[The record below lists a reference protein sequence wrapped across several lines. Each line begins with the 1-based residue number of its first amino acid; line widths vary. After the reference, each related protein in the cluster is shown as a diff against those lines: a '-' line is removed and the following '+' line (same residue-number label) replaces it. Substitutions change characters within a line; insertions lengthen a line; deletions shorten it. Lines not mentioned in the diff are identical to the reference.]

1 MPDVIFADR
10 LSDGNQMLLRNV
22 GNLRASWSLSAP
34 GLLTFETTLRELNAA
49 GIDPTTL
56 LSTWVHYEHPTA
68 GHWGGRVT
76 IPDGTDGLY
85 AITCESWAGAL
96 VGAPGSESVSAS
108 IDLLSHLRTSIDINA
123 DATGV
128 QSGVMSYDGATKFA
142 FGVLSPYMDVG
153 GAMLPAT
160 IAYFTAETFPTDLR
174 GPDWYVDPVTRLIDF
189 STQYGADKSAD
200 VELMDT
206 RDAVSASWSDDLS
219 DLVNMVV
226 YERPYEVRYR
236 SGWTGKGKKRKPR
249 FGTRFVQGSVL
260 GVHQPSVDEH
270 GPRLS
275 PSPIV
280 EDVRVVGTTL
290 DTLRAW
296 ANDYAQALAVNHQLV
311 TLETV
316 DEAGV
321 WASFREGDI
330 VSFVQGNNGVRG
342 VMLVRHRG
350 LDASRGTMLVSGEAI
365 VE

>member
-96 VGAPGSESVSAS
+96 VGAPGAEVVNNN
-108 IDLLSHLRTSIDINA
+108 LVTHLRISIDINA
-123 DATGV
+123 ASTGV
-128 QSGVMSYDGATKFA
+128 RSGTMVSGPSGTSE
-142 FGVLSPYMDVG
+142 GVVSPYMDVG
-153 GAMLPAT
+153 GALLPSV
-160 IAYFTAETFPTDLR
+160 ISYFTAETFPTDLR
-174 GPDWYVDPVTRLIDF
+174 GPDWYVDPVTRRIDF
-189 STQYGADKSAD
+189 SAQYGADKSAD

-226 YERPYEVRYR
+226 YERPYEVRYQ

-249 FGTRFVQGSVL
+249 FGTRFVPGSVL
-260 GVHQPSVDEH
+260 GVHQPSIDEH

-280 EDVRVVGTTL
+280 DDVQVVGTTL
-290 DTLRAW
+290 DTLRAR
-296 ANDYAQALAVNHQLV
+296 ANGYAQALAVNHQLV